1 MINVVGLGPG
11 DPGSISRSAW
21 ELLTKPNVTVVL
33 RTSRHGAVAALRE
46 AGVNFS
52 TCDALYARESDFA
65 AVYRRIAD
73 TVLALPG
80 EVVYAVPGSP
90 LVAEATVP
98 LIKRGAEAC
107 ARSIRILPAIS
118 SLEAVCGELELDPT
132 RGLVTLDALE
142 DSLSLN
148 PQWGTLITQVFD
160 RFTAS
165 ELKLKL
171 LLVYPPEHRV
181 SVVRAAGQAAAARVD
196 VALAELDHREF
207 THEDTV
213 YIPPCQDAHHLGSAM
228 EAFARLMDIL
238 QGEQG
243 CPWDR
248 EQTHLSLRPYLIE
261 EAYEVLEAIDNDDS
275 EALAEELGDLLLQV
289 VFHAHIAHREN
300 RFDLVDCIEAISR
313 KLIRRHPH
321 VFDGLQVSGADEVLA
336 NWQRIKQGEREARAQ
351 EGLLAGI
358 PKGLPAL
365 AEAYK
370 LQHKAKQVG
379 FDWPNIDGAWSK
391 LWEELRELEGAIA
404 SHKQAEIASEAG
416 DALFSLV
423 NVCRFLKVEPETA
436 LREASRRFKHRF
448 DEVARL
454 AREKGLNPAACGLE
468 VLDKLWDE
476 VKRRGI

>member
-1 MINVVGLGPG
+1 MIYVVGLGPG
-11 DPGSISRSAW
+11 DPGLISRSAW
-21 ELLTKPNVTVVL
+21 ELLTRPDVTVVL
-33 RTSRHGAVAALRE
+33 RTSRHKAAAALRE
-46 AGVNFS
+46 AGVSFS
-52 TCDALYARESDFA
+52 TYDHLYTSESDFA
-65 AVYRRIAD
+65 AVYQRIAD
-73 TVLALPG
+73 MVLAVPG

-90 LVAEATVP
+90 CVAEATVS
-98 LIKRGAEAC
+98 LIKRGAEVC
-107 ARSIRILPAIS
+107 ARAIRILPA
-118 SLEAVCGELELDPT
+118 
-132 RGLVTLDALE
+132 
-142 DSLSLN
+142 
-148 PQWGTLITQVFD
+148 
-160 RFTAS
+160 
-165 ELKLKL
+165 
-171 LLVYPPEHRV
+171 
-181 SVVRAAGQAAAARVD
+181 

-213 YIPPCQDAHHLGSAM
+213 YIPPCRDTHHLGSAM
-228 EAFARLMDIL
+228 ETLARLMDIL

-275 EALAEELGDLLLQV
+275 AALAEELGDLLLQV
-289 VFHAHIAHREN
+289 VFHAHIAEREN

-321 VFDGLQVSGADEVLA
+321 VFNGLKVSGTDEVLV
-336 NWQRIKQGEREARAQ
+336 NWQRIKQSERETGAR
-351 EGLLAGI
+351 EGLLDGI

-379 FDWPNIDGAWSK
+379 FDWPNIEGAWNK
-391 LWEELRELEGAIA
+391 LREELRELEVAID
-404 SHKQAEIASEAG
+404 SHKQAEITSEAG

-423 NVCRFLKVEPETA
+423 NVCRFINVEPETA

-454 AREKGLNPAACGLE
+454 SEEKGLNPAACGLE
-468 VLDKLWDE
+468 MLDRLWDE
-476 VKRRGI
+476 VKRRGL